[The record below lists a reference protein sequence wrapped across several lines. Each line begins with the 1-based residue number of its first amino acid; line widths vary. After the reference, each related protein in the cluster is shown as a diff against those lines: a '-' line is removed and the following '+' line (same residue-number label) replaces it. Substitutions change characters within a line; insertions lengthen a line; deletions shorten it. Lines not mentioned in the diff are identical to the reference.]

1 MSRRSS
7 QGYDI
12 SVNNTNH
19 PNWTPPLVVNP
30 ETSMS
35 NGEMSIAPTRSMD
48 LNMLQP
54 HLPSPPIRNP
64 VEHNNMHGSKVAIP
78 RITGPNINRGRRRS
92 ARACEACRQRKIKCD
107 GVKPTCGQ
115 CNYHNNQCSYEDVK
129 RVREQKELQL
139 LGHRV
144 EHYEHLLRS
153 LETEV
158 EPHTA
163 RKIRKTLKCKGANKF
178 DTGNDGEDSDS
189 SVGSLEDIDE
199 VDEDL
204 NRDENTRAA
213 GFFGKNSEISWMQRL
228 EHNVDRDSTLSLSPI
243 TPFYS
248 SDAQSSS
255 HRKRSRD
262 VSIHI
267 MNYHLDDL
275 AIPPLDDADPFAVP
289 PRALADEY
297 FNTYLTFVHPSFPAI
312 RRTTYVAQYR
322 QFYDIPSNP
331 PRKWLGILNMIF
343 AIGCHYAQLAEPNA
357 SRQEDDSVYLAR
369 ARKLVFDENI
379 LFDHPDLQQTQLE
392 LLMALYLLCL
402 GQINRSSKFS
412 NMALHS
418 ALSLGINLRN
428 TDGRIHDGAK
438 EARGRLW
445 WSIYSLEHLLISMNG
460 RASCVGDSLCSVP
473 LPMPAEEEAF
483 DDPEVQLLVQNST
496 RRENQLRPTLLE
508 KQTQRKQSAAWIA
521 SRDPSPSLFFHH
533 LVDLTLI
540 SQAVLGKVYSI
551 EGIRESASQTEFRI
565 QSYSRNFDRWVSKLT
580 PSYQFS
586 LPDTG
591 YWKVNPNL
599 DDDSLPC
606 TRERVCLAMNYYS
619 ARITLCRPCLTQSSS
634 TPPNASPNPANP
646 QQSQP
651 SARAKL
657 RAEMATNCL
666 QAACSLISILPDT
679 PELSWIAHKTPW
691 WSVLH
696 FLMQSTT
703 ALLLG
708 LSYCSFSSP
717 PMNVSVDNSEKSTS
731 QSSNTTPSWTP
742 PRPLLEADLNIAVAG
757 TKKALMWIHTMA
769 EMDPAACR
777 AFKLC
782 DGLVQK
788 IAPGLALDL
797 SDWPSAET
805 LPGGDIHMDER
816 LTRLDDLVDFE
827 GGAGEGYFD

>member
-1 MSRRSS
+1 
-7 QGYDI
+7 
-12 SVNNTNH
+12 
-19 PNWTPPLVVNP
+19 
-30 ETSMS
+30 
-35 NGEMSIAPTRSMD
+35 
-48 LNMLQP
+48 
-54 HLPSPPIRNP
+54 
-64 VEHNNMHGSKVAIP
+64 MHGHKVAIP
-78 RITGPNINRGRRRS
+78 RITGPNVNRGRRRS

-107 GVKPTCGQ
+107 GIKPTCGQ
-115 CNYHNNQCSYEDVK
+115 CSYHNNQCSYEDIK

-163 RKIRKTLKCKGANKF
+163 RKIRKTLKSRSTNKV
-178 DTGNDGEDSDS
+178 DTSNDCEDSDS

-204 NRDENTRAA
+204 NRDESTRAA

-228 EHNVDRDSTLSLSPI
+228 ERNVDRKSVLSLSPI

-248 SDAQSSS
+248 SDNRSSS
-255 HRKRSRD
+255 HRKPSRD

-275 AIPPLDDADPFAVP
+275 AIPHLDDADPFAVP
-289 PRALADEY
+289 PRAVADEY

-312 RRTTYVAQYR
+312 RRTTYVAQYQ
-322 QFYDIPSNP
+322 QFYDVPSNP

-343 AIGCHYAQLAEPNA
+343 AIGCHYSQVADPSANH
-357 SRQEDDSVYLAR
+357 REDDLVYLAR
-369 ARKLVFDENI
+369 ARKLAFDENI
-379 LFDHPDLQQTQLE
+379 LFEHPGLQQNQLE

-402 GQINRSSKFS
+402 GQINRASKFS

-428 TDGRIHDGAK
+428 IDGRIHDGAK
-438 EARGRLW
+438 EARDRLW
-445 WSIYSLEHLLISMNG
+445 WSIYSLEHLLVSMNG

-473 LPMPAEEEAF
+473 LPMPAEEEGF
-483 DDPEVQLLVQNST
+483 DDPEIQTLVQNAK

-508 KQTQRKQSAAWIA
+508 TQTQRRTPASWIA
-521 SRDPSPSLFFHH
+521 SRDPSPSLFFHN

-540 SQAVLGKVYSI
+540 SQAVLSKVYSI
-551 EGIRESASQTEFRI
+551 EGIREGTSQTEYRI
-565 QSYSRNFDRWVSKLT
+565 QSYSRSFSRWVSKLI

-599 DDDSLPC
+599 DDDSLPY

-619 ARITLCRPCLTQSSS
+619 AQITLCRPCLTQL
-634 TPPNASPNPANP
+634 PNTSPNSSPKSASS
-646 QQSQP
+646 QTSQP
-651 SARAKL
+651 SALTKL

-666 QAACSLISILPDT
+666 QAACSLISILPNT
-679 PELSWIAHKTPW
+679 PELSWIARTTPW

-703 ALLLG
+703 AFLIG

-717 PMNVSVDNSEKSTS
+717 PMNVSVSNSEQSTS

-742 PRPLLEADLNIAVAG
+742 PRPLLEADLNIAVAE
-757 TKKALMWIHTMA
+757 TKKALEWIHTMA
-769 EMDPAACR
+769 AMDPAASR
-777 AFKLC
+777 AFNLC
-782 DGLVQK
+782 DGLVKK
-788 IAPGLALDL
+788 IAPGLGLDL

-805 LPGGDIHMDER
+805 LAVGDSHMDEIMR
-816 LTRLDDLVDFE
+816 RLDELVDFE